1 MPMHPPLDLPLAD
14 SGGTQSRS
22 CSEGRINGEPTT
34 KDIEHVLVPDDPRAW
49 GYARKVCG
57 VSVVIGSITSLNAP
71 EKKTLDTNT
80 SHCVLSVNDG
90 RLCSYRPKS

>member
-1 MPMHPPLDLPLAD
+1 MPMHTPLDLPLAD
-14 SGGTQSRS
+14 SGGSQSRS

-57 VSVVIGSITSLNAP
+57 VSMVIGIHLLTPLR
-71 EKKTLDTNT
+71 KTLDTNT
-80 SHCVLSVNDG
+80 SHCVLGVNDG
-90 RLCSYRPKS
+90 WLCSYRPKS